1 MRRGSIFLLFVLL
14 CAVLSFRS
22 GTDVEDQAFAL
33 NLGLDIDSDG
43 MMLITLQMPASGKT
57 EEQTTSGAGGAYQV
71 VQARGHTYHDAL
83 QVLGASIP
91 RDVNFSQLLQI
102 IVSRNLASDP
112 SFPYVLEGV
121 LSTLRIRQS
130 ASLAVAR
137 HSAAEII
144 ENQQAFLG
152 VRLSTDIQTTLDV
165 FSEGGSVPESQLGQV
180 QRLMDGAWRTAVVPY
195 VGLNE
200 SGMQNPDSAAGRP
213 LDGVAGSLA
222 YEGENEV
229 EYLGAVL
236 LDRTGMVGEL
246 TGMEMRF
253 LAFVQGSMKQ
263 FIFRV
268 DDAYYLVEQNFRPR
282 LRVSRS
288 WEAWTLQVEGGITAY
303 PRSRERVGETRVS
316 EAFAAEVLHVLE
328 KLRDLGVDP
337 VGFEGIAVR
346 SSPTLDAWAQEGW
359 ERQYRDSSIEVS
371 IRAAVHYGN

>member
-1 MRRGSIFLLFVLL
+1 MLHNCCRVNNTHFSHCRIGINHCILSNISALPQSGIPCNHSAFIYYNRQGVADLLQSSVQ
-14 CAVLSFRS
+14 LSPYIRS
-22 GTDVEDQAFAL
+22 AH
-33 NLGLDIDSDG
+33 
-43 MMLITLQMPASGKT
+43 K
-57 EEQTTSGAGGAYQV
+57 AYRYKCIANPLV
-71 VQARGHTYHDAL
+71 
-83 QVLGASIP
+83 I
-91 RDVNFSQLLQI
+91 QLLQI

-236 LDRTGMVGEL
+236 LGRTGMVGEL

-288 WEAWTLQVEGGITAY
+288 GEAWTLQVEGGITAY

-371 IRAAVHYGN
+371 IRATVHYGN